1 MDKCIE
7 DKLIEL
13 CTFFFYEGMT
23 YEQFGRGK
31 GNGLYKIDKNISP
44 NEYLISKLKE
54 KELL

>member
-31 GNGLYKIDKNISP
+31 GNGLYKINKNISP